1 MWLFRMWHV
10 CLQQFSPTKRK
21 IYETNFYHCYFKLL
35 YCCLHTNSK
44 DAFWVKTVNNHAKF
58 ELGLDWACVY
68 NVLCY
73 FSLEVTQQN
82 ENEQETPYYSASLL
96 VRLRMSEYM

>member
-1 MWLFRMWHV
+1 MHDFNLTWIFQGTSFRMWQLTECDCFGCDTFVYNNSH
-10 CLQQFSPTKRK
+10 LQSERFMKPIFIIVIS
-21 IYETNFYHCYFKLL
+21 NFDIVVY
-35 YCCLHTNSK
+35 TNSK

-73 FSLEVTQQN
+73 FPPEVT
-82 ENEQETPYYSASLL
+82 
-96 VRLRMSEYM
+96 

>member
-1 MWLFRMWHV
+1 MKPIFIIV
-10 CLQQFSPTKRK
+10 IS
-21 IYETNFYHCYFKLL
+21 NFDTVVY
-35 YCCLHTNSK
+35 TNSK

-73 FSLEVTQQN
+73 FSLEVT
-82 ENEQETPYYSASLL
+82 
-96 VRLRMSEYM
+96 